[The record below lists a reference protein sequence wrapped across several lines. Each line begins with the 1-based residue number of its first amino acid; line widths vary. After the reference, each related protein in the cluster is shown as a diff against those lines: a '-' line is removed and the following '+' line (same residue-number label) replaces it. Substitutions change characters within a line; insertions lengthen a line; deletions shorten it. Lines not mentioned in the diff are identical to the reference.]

1 MSRAVAARTLSG
13 TNTVFAK
20 VRGSVV
26 PDAIYN
32 SAFRRLSRNTANFQK
47 KFPDYKPD
55 LLTQKMAVSKL
66 SAAPPALYS
75 PVASMKQQ
83 TTLQVSLPAT
93 NTFFTWGLSSNLSA
107 KNRLN
112 MDSQGLGDLEKN
124 DDKTVIK
131 GAM

>member
-20 VRGSVV
+20 VRGSVM

-93 NTFFTWGLSSNLSA
+93 NTFFT
-107 KNRLN
+107 
-112 MDSQGLGDLEKN
+112 
-124 DDKTVIK
+124 
-131 GAM
+131 